1 MIVPLLQVMQV
12 LESQMSG
19 QPVKPEVSAEE
30 RVERCREKQGLLE
43 SRCRHLFCFCGL
55 IFLLRIKVDDIFY
68 CRYRRLQSRINKL
81 RAEKL
86 AAHAS
91 EQLQAVVGAYDQ
103 RRARLHGEAGVKKE
117 EEDKKEISAGQ
128 KVDEAEERAMR
139 RLTKAKRVQK
149 SKSDEVL
156 GEVRA
161 AARHVQHLADPEATE
176 SSSGGDSADE
186 QDVNPSNRDATLF
199 APLQE
204 RAAYQWFSNR
214 AQLASQWVWLQAQ
227 VSDLEY
233 KIRQH
238 TELYRAQR
246 ASKGPVLLGEE
257 VVLVK
262 PSSNLSDPAAALSLP
277 SARLYARSPSLGE
290 VGGDTS
296 DEEST
301 MTCSRV
307 RPVKRVRRRKV
318 VDTYG
323 LHHRVAKAARLSSVA
338 CGCLHPEQWCVL
350 CLGRRSHTAALDRSV
365 QSRLEGAA
373 LLDHSYHAVLSDK
386 VETPLSLA
394 LMESIASRR
403 WLERR
408 PSSANSQGPPAPAH
422 ISKLINV
429 NDLERKEKKK
439 KDELANRRKY
449 LKRKEREGKISKK
462 RRKLDS
468 ERSSRPGSPTELD
481 IGSRELS
488 LKVRDGV
495 DKIRD
500 RNSLAE
506 QLKKKRKSNY
516 DIDHIVIPY
525 SMAATTRVEKL
536 QYKEIQTP
544 SWKEV
549 ESGSQEVVSQKEE
562 EEVKEECEE
571 EVENTSD
578 LMYKLMHA
586 KAEDEERT
594 RWATPLGRVHGGQ
607 RGHHGATRGQ
617 RTRRYGYPSF
627 DNVHFFSSF

>member
-1 MIVPLLQVMQV
+1 MLRRKTTSHQFTQFNIEHGV
-12 LESQMSG
+12 
-19 QPVKPEVSAEE
+19 
-30 RVERCREKQGLLE
+30 
-43 SRCRHLFCFCGL
+43 
-55 IFLLRIKVDDIFY
+55 IFNL
-68 CRYRRLQSRINKL
+68 RYRRLQSRINKL

-86 AAHAS
+86 AAHAT
-91 EQLQAVVGAYDQ
+91 EQLQAVVGACDQ
-103 RRARLHGEAGVKKE
+103 SKARLHGDLESKDTPANLKAE
-117 EEDKKEISAGQ
+117 
-128 KVDEAEERAMR
+128 EAEERAMR

-156 GEVRA
+156 GEVWA
-161 AARHVQHLADPEATE
+161 ASRHVQHLADPEATE

-186 QDVNPSNRDATLF
+186 QDVNPSNRDATSF

-262 PSSNLSDPAAALSLP
+262 PSTNLSDPAALSLP
-277 SARLYARSPSLGE
+277 SPRLYARSPSLGE
-290 VGGDTS
+290 VGGETS
-296 DEEST
+296 DEEAT

-323 LHHRVAKAARLSSVA
+323 LHHRVAKAARLSTVA

-350 CLGRRSHTAALDRSV
+350 CLGRRSHTLALDRSV

-408 PSSANSQGPPAPAH
+408 PSSANSQGPSTPAH
-422 ISKLINV
+422 ISKLLNV

-449 LKRKEREGKISKK
+449 LKRKEREGKITKK

-468 ERSSRPGSPTELD
+468 ERSSRPGSPTEFGDL
-481 IGSRELS
+481 GSRELS

-525 SMAATTRVEKL
+525 SMAATTRVERL

-549 ESGSQEVVSQKEE
+549 DSGSQEVVEKKEE
-562 EEVKEECEE
+562 VEVKEECEE

-578 LMYKLMHA
+578 LIYKLMHA
-586 KAEDEERT
+586 KAEEEERT

-607 RGHHGATRGQ
+607 RGHHGTARGQ
-617 RTRRYGYPSF
+617 RTRR
-627 DNVHFFSSF
+627 

>member
-1 MIVPLLQVMQV
+1 MQV

-43 SRCRHLFCFCGL
+43 SRCLTDFCSRSQT
-55 IFLLRIKVDDIFY
+55 IIKLCCTFY

-86 AAHAS
+86 AAHAT
-91 EQLQAVVGAYDQ
+91 EQLQAVVGACDQ

-117 EEDKKEISAGQ
+117 EEDKEAPAAQ

-139 RLTKAKRVQK
+139 RLTKVKRVQK

-161 AARHVQHLADPEATE
+161 AVRHVQHLADPEATE

-262 PSSNLSDPAAALSLP
+262 PSTNLSDPAALSLP

-296 DEEST
+296 DEEAT

-468 ERSSRPGSPTELD
+468 ERSSRPNSPTEFGDL
-481 IGSRELS
+481 GSRELS

-495 DKIRD
+495 EKIRD

-525 SMAATTRVEKL
+525 SMAATTRVERL

-549 ESGSQEVVSQKEE
+549 ESGSQEVVNQKEE

-617 RTRRYGYPSF
+617 RTRRFGC
-627 DNVHFFSSF
+627 SSFL